1 MLRALLFAALMASVP
16 ALADET
22 NRPLPL
28 PVQDLPAMGGT
39 QTAVLAGGCFWGMH
53 GVFQHVKGVRAVVSG
68 YAGGASNTAHYE
80 TVGMGNSG
88 HAESVRIVYDPHVI
102 SYGRILQVYF
112 SVMDPTSLNFQG
124 PDNGPQY
131 RSEIFATD
139 EPQRQVATAYMAQ
152 LNRVHAFDTPIVT
165 RLSLYHG
172 FYPAEGYHQDYL
184 IHHPTQPYIVIN
196 DLPKIEKLRRL
207 YPDLYMAQPV
217 TLASR

>member
-1 MLRALLFAALMASVP
+1 MLRAFLFAALMTVAP

-22 NRPLPL
+22 SRPLPI
-28 PVQDLPAMGGT
+28 PVQDLPPVGAS

-53 GVFQHVKGVRAVVSG
+53 GVFQHVKGVQAVLSG
-68 YAGGASNTAHYE
+68 YSGGAVNTAHYE
-80 TVGMGNSG
+80 TVGEGNTG
-88 HAESVRIVYDPHVI
+88 HAESVRIVFDPHVI

-124 PDNGPQY
+124 PDYGPQY
-131 RSEIFATD
+131 RSEIFALD
-139 EPQRQVATAYMAQ
+139 EAQRQVAAAYIAQ
-152 LNRVHAFDTPIVT
+152 LNRIHAFNTPIVT
-165 RLSLYHG
+165 RLSLFHG
-172 FYPAEGYHQDYL
+172 FYPAEAYHQDYL
-184 IHHPTQPYIVIN
+184 IHHPTQPYIVVN